1 MPSDPDPAPPLPVL
15 LSLPPPAVAPA
26 IVDTE
31 GPAVDLLGMVLA
43 GLAEQ
48 SAEGYRKDLSALG
61 EFLGVF
67 QPAAVVAHLL
77 RLDRGQVNALAS
89 AWLASMLDRGRSPAT
104 VRRRY
109 AALARVFQ
117 AGRRFGLTE
126 VTPEADL
133 PRTEGLRDTTGPGRR
148 GWARMLDQAEAEAA
162 TGRPSGVRNLA
173 VLVLAHDRGLRRGE
187 LAGLDWPDDFDSAR
201 PAVRVVGKGTIEPT
215 WLTVSDR
222 AAGAVRAWLAVRGD
236 APGALFVRCDRASKT
251 PERLGGHG
259 INELVQ
265 ALARRAGMAR
275 TVRAHGLRHQAITEA
290 LDSGW
295 SIRDVMVFSRHANP
309 KTVMTYDDRR
319 RDVGGEI
326 ARSLGRERR
335 PPRKPG

>member
-1 MPSDPDPAPPLPVL
+1 MLSDPVPALPSPSPPVPTLP
-15 LSLPPPAVAPA
+15 A
-26 IVDTE
+26 
-31 GPAVDLLGMVLA
+31 GPSVDLLGMVLA

-48 SAEGYRKDLSALG
+48 SAEGYRKDLSAMG

-67 QPAAVVAHLL
+67 PPAAVVSHLL

-89 AWLASMLDRGRSPAT
+89 SWTASMLEAGRSPAT

-109 AALARVFQ
+109 AALARVFR

-126 VTPEADL
+126 VSPEVDL
-133 PRTEGLRDTTGPGRR
+133 PRTEPLRDTTGPGRR
-148 GWARMLDQAEAEAA
+148 GWGRMLDQVEAEAA
-162 TGRPSGVRNLA
+162 TGRPSAVRNLA
-173 VLVLAHDRGLRRGE
+173 VVMLAHDRGLRRGE
-187 LAGLDWPDDFDSAR
+187 LAGLDWPDDFDSGR
-201 PAVRVVGKGTIEPT
+201 PAVRVLGKGRLEPE

-222 AAGAVRAWLAVRGD
+222 AAAAVRAWIATRGD
-236 APGALFVRCDRASKT
+236 APGPLFTRCDRAAKA
-251 PERLGGHG
+251 PERLYGHG
-259 INELVQ
+259 VNELVK
-265 ALARRAGMAR
+265 ALARRAGVSR

-319 RDVGGEI
+319 KDVGGEI

-335 PPRKPG
+335 PPRKSS

>member
-1 MPSDPDPAPPLPVL
+1 MTPDPDPAP
-15 LSLPPPAVAPA
+15 SLPALPITTA
-26 IVDTE
+26 ISATE
-31 GPAVDLLGMVLA
+31 GPDVDLLGMVLA

-48 SAEGYRKDLSALG
+48 TALGYASDLRTLG
-61 EFLGVF
+61 EFLGIY
-67 QPAAVVAHLL
+67 VVAKVISHLL

-89 AWLASMLDRGRSPAT
+89 AWLASMLDAGRSPAT

-109 AALARVFQ
+109 AALARVFR

-126 VTPEADL
+126 VTPEAEL
-133 PRTEGLRDTTGPGRR
+133 PRTEVLRDTAGPGRR
-148 GWARMLDQAEAEAA
+148 GWARMLDVAETEAA
-162 TGRPSGVRNLA
+162 TGRPESVRNLA
-173 VLVLAHDRGLRRGE
+173 VVVLAHDRGLRRGE
-187 LAGLDWPDDFDSAR
+187 LSGLDWPDDFDGAR
-201 PAVRVVGKGTIEPT
+201 PAVRVLGKGKREPE

-222 AAGAVRAWLAVRGD
+222 AAAAVRAWVAVRGD
-236 APGALFVRCDRASKT
+236 APGPLFTRCDRASKA
-251 PERLGGHG
+251 PERLDGHG
-259 INELVQ
+259 INELVK
-265 ALARRAGMAR
+265 ALGRRAGMPR
-275 TVRAHGLRHQAITEA
+275 TMRAHGLRHQAITEA